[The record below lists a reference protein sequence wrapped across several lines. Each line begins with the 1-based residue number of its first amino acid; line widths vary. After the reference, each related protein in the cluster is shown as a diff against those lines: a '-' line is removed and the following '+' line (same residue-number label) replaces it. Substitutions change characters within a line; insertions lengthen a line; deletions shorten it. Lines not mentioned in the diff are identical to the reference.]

1 MLGRGLLVGFGLAVV
16 SAMLPVNTASAAQ
29 WYELNFYLFGPRYD
43 GNLPTCDNR
52 ATLGTITAK
61 FGDKESSFWNSKL
74 KIQGF
79 DQIRENAYRPGP
91 ANAIPR
97 RFCSAVVHISD
108 GSTHALVYSIAED
121 TGIIGATWG
130 VEWCVVGLDRDW
142 SYNPACK
149 MAEP

>member
-1 MLGRGLLVGFGLAVV
+1 MLGRGLLVGLARCRIAPFL
-16 SAMLPVNTASAAQ
+16 SASTASAAQ

-61 FGDKESSFWNSKL
+61 FGDKESNFWNSKL
-74 KIQGF
+74 KIEGF
-79 DQIRENAYRPGP
+79 DQIYGENAYRPGP

-121 TGIIGATWG
+121 PRHHRRHLGGR
-130 VEWCVVGLDRDW
+130 VVRGR
-142 SYNPACK
+142 SRP
-149 MAEP
+149 